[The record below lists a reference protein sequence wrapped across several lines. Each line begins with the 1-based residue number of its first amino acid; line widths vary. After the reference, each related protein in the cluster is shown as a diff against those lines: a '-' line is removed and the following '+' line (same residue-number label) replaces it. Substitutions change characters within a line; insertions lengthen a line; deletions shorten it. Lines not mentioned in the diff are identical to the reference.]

1 MTSGYTALS
10 FDELID
16 PDLSLL
22 PVMMSG
28 EVDVRLTP
36 SGVVEVRNSDLE
48 RFFSLMNRTG

>member
-1 MTSGYTALS
+1 MTSGYTPLS

>member
-1 MTSGYTALS
+1 MTSGYTSLS
-10 FDELID
+10 FDELMD

>member
-1 MTSGYTALS
+1 MTSGYTPLS

-16 PDLSLL
+16 PDISLL